1 MSAGDRVAFGEYVRS
16 RSQAL
21 LRAAQAMT
29 GNRADAE
36 DLLQATLVKAYQ
48 SWDRIDDP
56 AALDTYV
63 RRVMVNTHISGWR
76 KRRVD
81 EYPTDELPD
90 SPSGEDATRD
100 SDLHDVVQ
108 RAIDRLPR
116 QMRAAVMLRFYD
128 DMTEPEVAAALG
140 VSVGTVKSTVA
151 RAVAK
156 LRKDAELGADSLPSP
171 RDVSLALSRPG
182 GVMRG
187 SYVATSPEKEILAI
201 RGSWPGNS
209 TRRRG
214 LAYGQHDDGLPAND
228 HHGHALRHDAVR

>member
-1 MSAGDRVAFGEYVRS
+1 MSAGDQIAFGEYVRF
-16 RSQAL
+16 RSHAL

-76 KRRVD
+76 RRRVD

-90 SPSGEDATRD
+90 SPSREDTTSD
-100 SDLHDVVQ
+100 SDLHDAVR

-151 RAVAK
+151 RAMAK
-156 LRKDAELGADSLPSP
+156 LRQDAELGADSIPSP
-171 RDVSLALSRPG
+171 REPS
-182 GVMRG
+182 
-187 SYVATSPEKEILAI
+187 
-201 RGSWPGNS
+201 
-209 TRRRG
+209 
-214 LAYGQHDDGLPAND
+214 
-228 HHGHALRHDAVR
+228 

>member
-1 MSAGDRVAFGEYVRS
+1 MVVRDRLAFGEYVRARS
-16 RSQAL
+16 RAL

-29 GNRADAE
+29 GNKPDAE
-36 DLLQATLVKAYQ
+36 DLVQATLVKAYQ
-48 SWDRIDDP
+48 SWDRISDP

-76 KRRVD
+76 RRRLD
-81 EYPTDELPD
+81 EYPTDDLPD
-90 SPSGEDATRD
+90 SPEADATGDADLRD
-100 SDLHDVVQ
+100 LVQ

-156 LRKDAELGADSLPSP
+156 LRQDAELGMDAES
-171 RDVSLALSRPG
+171 
-182 GVMRG
+182 
-187 SYVATSPEKEILAI
+187 
-201 RGSWPGNS
+201 GSWNS
-209 TRRRG
+209 
-214 LAYGQHDDGLPAND
+214 L
-228 HHGHALRHDAVR
+228 

>member
-1 MSAGDRVAFGEYVRS
+1 MSVGERVAFGEYVRA
-16 RSQAL
+16 RSGAL

-29 GNRADAE
+29 ANLADAE
-36 DLLQATLVKAYQ
+36 DLLQATLFKAYQ
-48 SWDRIDDP
+48 SWDKITDP

-76 KRRVD
+76 RRRLD
-81 EYPTDELPD
+81 EYPTDEIPD
-90 SPSGEDATRD
+90 SPSADATGE

-108 RAIDRLPR
+108 RAVDRLPR

-156 LRKDAELGADSLPSP
+156 LRQDAELGADSELERAS
-171 RDVSLALSRPG
+171 SQ
-182 GVMRG
+182 
-187 SYVATSPEKEILAI
+187 I
-201 RGSWPGNS
+201 RQP
-209 TRRRG
+209 RG
-214 LAYGQHDDGLPAND
+214 LTRSGYRGNIAFSTLWETLAFRGYAQ
-228 HHGHALRHDAVR
+228 AVELHEEVGSAWTARCRTFS

>member
-1 MSAGDRVAFGEYVRS
+1 MSSGDRVAFGEYVRS

-21 LRAAQAMT
+21 LRAAQALT

-76 KRRVD
+76 RRRVD

-90 SPSGEDATRD
+90 SPSAQDATKD
-100 SDLHDVVQ
+100 SDLHDVVR

-128 DMTEPEVAAALG
+128 DMTEPEVATALG

-156 LRKDAELGADSLPSP
+156 LRKDAELGADSLLCP
-171 RDVSLALSRPG
+171 RDPSLYLSTCG
-182 GVMRG
+182 GVMHRT
-187 SYVATSPEKEILAI
+187 YVALSPSKESAAV
-201 RGSWPGNS
+201 RGFSPGKL

-214 LAYGQHDDGLPAND
+214 
-228 HHGHALRHDAVR
+228 AVWTAR

>member
-1 MSAGDRVAFGEYVRS
+1 VGVGDRVAFGEYVRA

-76 KRRVD
+76 RRRVD

-90 SPSGEDATRD
+90 APTGEDPTGE

-116 QMRAAVMLRFYD
+116 QMRAAVMLRYYD
-128 DMTEPEVAAALG
+128 DLTEPEVAAALG

-156 LRKDAELGADSLPSP
+156 LRKDAELGADAQWGPEETSLHPS
-171 RDVSLALSRPG
+171 RQ
-182 GVMRG
+182 GV
-187 SYVATSPEKEILAI
+187 
-201 RGSWPGNS
+201 
-209 TRRRG
+209 
-214 LAYGQHDDGLPAND
+214 
-228 HHGHALRHDAVR
+228 

>member
-1 MSAGDRVAFGEYVRS
+1 MSAGDHVAFGEYVRS
-16 RSQAL
+16 RSQSL
-21 LRAAQAMT
+21 LRAAQAFT

-76 KRRVD
+76 RRRVD

-90 SPSGEDATRD
+90 SPSAQDATKD
-100 SDLHDVVQ
+100 SDLHDVVR

-156 LRKDAELGADSLPSP
+156 LRKDAELGADSLPRP
-171 RDVSLALSRPG
+171 RDPSLYLSTCGGVSRPMSVALSRQRNPGNPG
-182 GVMRG
+182 GLVQG
-187 SYVATSPEKEILAI
+187 
-201 RGSWPGNS
+201 
-209 TRRRG
+209 TR
-214 LAYGQHDDGLPAND
+214 
-228 HHGHALRHDAVR
+228 

>member
-1 MSAGDRVAFGEYVRS
+1 MSVGDRMAFGEYVRS
-16 RSQAL
+16 RSHAL
-21 LRAAQAMT
+21 LRAAQSMT

-48 SWDRIDDP
+48 SWDRVDDQ

-63 RRVMVNTHISGWR
+63 RRVMANTHISGWR
-76 KRRVD
+76 RRRVD

-90 SPSGEDATRD
+90 SVTAEDSTKD
-100 SDLHDVVQ
+100 SDVVQ

-128 DMTEPEVAAALG
+128 DLTEPEVAAALG

-156 LRKDAELGADSLPSP
+156 LRNDAELGADAQP
-171 RDVSLALSRPG
+171 A
-182 GVMRG
+182 
-187 SYVATSPEKEILAI
+187 PE
-201 RGSWPGNS
+201 N
-209 TRRRG
+209 
-214 LAYGQHDDGLPAND
+214 
-228 HHGHALRHDAVR
+228 RH

>member
-1 MSAGDRVAFGEYVRS
+1 MSVGDHVAFGEYVRS
-16 RSQAL
+16 RSHTL
-21 LRAAQAMT
+21 LQAAQAMT

-76 KRRVD
+76 RRRVD
-81 EYPTDELPD
+81 EYPTDEIPD
-90 SPSGEDATRD
+90 SVAEDTTGD
-100 SDLHDVVQ
+100 TDLHDVVQ

-128 DMTEPEVAAALG
+128 DMTEPEVAEALG

-156 LRKDAELGADSLPSP
+156 LRNDAELGADSLPRQRDPSP
-171 RDVSLALSRPG
+171 PG
-182 GVMRG
+182 V
-187 SYVATSPEKEILAI
+187 
-201 RGSWPGNS
+201 
-209 TRRRG
+209 
-214 LAYGQHDDGLPAND
+214 
-228 HHGHALRHDAVR
+228 

>member
-1 MSAGDRVAFGEYVRS
+1 MSVGERVAFGEYVRA
-16 RSQAL
+16 RSGAL

-29 GNRADAE
+29 ANRADAE
-36 DLLQATLVKAYQ
+36 DLLQATLFKAYQ
-48 SWDRIDDP
+48 SWDKISDP

-76 KRRVD
+76 RRRLD
-81 EYPTDELPD
+81 EYPTDEIPD
-90 SPSGEDATRD
+90 SPSADATGD

-108 RAIDRLPR
+108 RAVDRLPR

-156 LRKDAELGADSLPSP
+156 LRKDAELGANAELGTRLVRVWD
-171 RDVSLALSRPG
+171 ASR
-182 GVMRG
+182 
-187 SYVATSPEKEILAI
+187 
-201 RGSWPGNS
+201 
-209 TRRRG
+209 
-214 LAYGQHDDGLPAND
+214 
-228 HHGHALRHDAVR
+228 

>member
-1 MSAGDRVAFGEYVRS
+1 
-16 RSQAL
+16 
-21 LRAAQAMT
+21 MT
-29 GNRADAE
+29 GNRTDAE

-48 SWDRIDDP
+48 SWGRIDDP

-76 KRRVD
+76 RRRID

-90 SPSGEDATRD
+90 SPSAEDATRD

-156 LRKDAELGADSLPSP
+156 LRQDAELGADSLLHSRDPSLDRFAGCNAPYLRGTIAFKGDLGDPGDPGP
-171 RDVSLALSRPG
+171 R
-182 GVMRG
+182 
-187 SYVATSPEKEILAI
+187 
-201 RGSWPGNS
+201 NS
-209 TRRRG
+209 TRRAGRCG
-214 LAYGQHDDGLPAND
+214 KHDDGLPADD
-228 HHGHALRHDAVR
+228 HYGHALRHHGVW

>member
-1 MSAGDRVAFGEYVRS
+1 MSAGNRIAFGEYVRT
-16 RSQAL
+16 RGQAL
-21 LRAAQAMT
+21 LRAALALT
-29 GNRADAE
+29 GNPADAE
-36 DLLQATLVKAYQ
+36 DLLQATLAKAYQ

-56 AALDTYV
+56 GALDTYV

-76 KRRVD
+76 RRRVD

-90 SPSGEDATRD
+90 SALAEDATTD
-100 SDLHDVVQ
+100 SDLHDVVR

-156 LRKDAELGADSLPSP
+156 LRNDAELGA
-171 RDVSLALSRPG
+171 G
-182 GVMRG
+182 TRG
-187 SYVATSPEKEILAI
+187 CPEE
-201 RGSWPGNS
+201 
-209 TRRRG
+209 
-214 LAYGQHDDGLPAND
+214 
-228 HHGHALRHDAVR
+228 

>member
-1 MSAGDRVAFGEYVRS
+1 MSAGDRVAFGDYVRS

-29 GNRADAE
+29 GNRTDAE

-56 AALDTYV
+56 GALDTYV
-63 RRVMVNTHISGWR
+63 RRVMMNTHISGWR

-90 SPSGEDATRD
+90 APARQDATRD

-140 VSVGTVKSTVA
+140 VSVGTVKSAVT
-151 RAVAK
+151 RAVAR
-156 LRKDAELGADSLPSP
+156 LRKDAELGADSLPTP
-171 RDVSLALSRPG
+171 REPSLDPPG
-182 GVMRG
+182 RG
-187 SYVATSPEKEILAI
+187 CNAAHA
-201 RGSWPGNS
+201 RGTITFKGD
-209 TRRRG
+209 RR
-214 LAYGQHDDGLPAND
+214 QP
-228 HHGHALRHDAVR
+228 V

>member
-1 MSAGDRVAFGEYVRS
+1 MSVGDRVVFGEYVRS
-16 RSQAL
+16 RSGAL

-48 SWDRIDDP
+48 SWDRIADH

-63 RRVMVNTHISGWR
+63 RRAMVNTHISGWR
-76 KRRVD
+76 RRRVD
-81 EYPTDELPD
+81 ADPTDELPD
-90 SPSGEDATRD
+90 SPAADATGD

-116 QMRAAVMLRFYD
+116 QMRAAVMLRYYD

-156 LRKDAELGADSLPSP
+156 LRKDAELGAD
-171 RDVSLALSRPG
+171 A
-182 GVMRG
+182 
-187 SYVATSPEKEILAI
+187 EI
-201 RGSWPGNS
+201 G
-209 TRRRG
+209 
-214 LAYGQHDDGLPAND
+214 
-228 HHGHALRHDAVR
+228 

>member
-1 MSAGDRVAFGEYVRS
+1 MSAGDHVAFGEYVRS
-16 RSQAL
+16 RSRTL

-76 KRRVD
+76 RRRVD
-81 EYPTDELPD
+81 EYPTDEIPD
-90 SPSGEDATRD
+90 SVVAEDATRD
-100 SDLHDVVQ
+100 TDLHDVVQ

-140 VSVGTVKSTVA
+140 ISVGTVKSTVA

-156 LRKDAELGADSLPSP
+156 LRKDAELGADSLPRQRDPSP
-171 RDVSLALSRPG
+171 PG
-182 GVMRG
+182 V
-187 SYVATSPEKEILAI
+187 
-201 RGSWPGNS
+201 
-209 TRRRG
+209 
-214 LAYGQHDDGLPAND
+214 
-228 HHGHALRHDAVR
+228 

>member
-1 MSAGDRVAFGEYVRS
+1 MSVGDRVAFGEYVRS
-16 RSQAL
+16 RSHAL

-29 GNRADAE
+29 GNRSDAE

-48 SWDRIDDP
+48 FWDRIDDP

-63 RRVMVNTHISGWR
+63 RRVMVTTHISGWR
-76 KRRVD
+76 RRRVD

-90 SPSGEDATRD
+90 CPSMEDATGD
-100 SDLHDVVQ
+100 SDLRDVVQ
-108 RAIDRLPR
+108 RALDRLPR

-171 RDVSLALSRPG
+171 RGPSLDLSLAR
-182 GVMRG
+182 GVKRHW
-187 SYVATSPEKEILAI
+187 YVALSPSKANRAI
-201 RGSWPGNS
+201 RGSSPRELDEEARDRLW
-209 TRRRG
+209 TAR
-214 LAYGQHDDGLPAND
+214 
-228 HHGHALRHDAVR
+228 